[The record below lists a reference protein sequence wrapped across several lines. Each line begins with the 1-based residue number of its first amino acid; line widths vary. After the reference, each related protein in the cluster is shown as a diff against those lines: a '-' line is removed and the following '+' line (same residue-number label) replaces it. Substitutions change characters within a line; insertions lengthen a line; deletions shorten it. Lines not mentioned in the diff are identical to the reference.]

1 MKEIKMFKDLIYTG
15 LGGALLVKEHV
26 EKELEKLH
34 EKGKLSKTE
43 LEDVLQKAKSRGE
56 AEESDAKQELKDLLK
71 EVVDELGLATKE
83 DLEALK
89 KPLKK

>member
-1 MKEIKMFKDLIYTG
+1 MLKDLIYTG
-15 LGGALLVKEHV
+15 LGGALLAKERV

-34 EKGKLSKTE
+34 EKGRLSKKE
-43 LEDVLQKAKSRGE
+43 LEEVLDKMKAKGE
-56 AEESDAKQELKDLLK
+56 AEESRAKEELKAMLR

-89 KPLKK
+89 QSLKR